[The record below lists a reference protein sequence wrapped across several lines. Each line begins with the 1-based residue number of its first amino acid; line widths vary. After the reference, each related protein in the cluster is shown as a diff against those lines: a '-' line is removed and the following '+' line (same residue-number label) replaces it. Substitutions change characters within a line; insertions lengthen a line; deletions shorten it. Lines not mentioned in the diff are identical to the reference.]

1 MNFYEHQ
8 DRARRN
14 TGRLI
19 ALFFGAI
26 FGITLL
32 VWGLAVVVLLVA
44 GNSDEARLVT
54 GEGGLGV
61 DDFPWLTSFAG
72 TFLGVGTLIGG
83 ASLFKVAQLR
93 GGGGKMVAESLGG
106 APISPDTTDPDERK
120 VLNVVEEMAIA
131 SGLPVP
137 PVYLMDRERGINAF
151 AAGYR
156 PENAVIGVTRGCV
169 ESLTRDELQ
178 GVMAHEFAHILN
190 GDMRINI
197 KLMGTIFGIL
207 ILTVIGRMIM
217 NSAFYAGSVRSS
229 SRESAGGRIAILLIG
244 LGLLVI
250 GFVGVLFG
258 RLIQAAVSRQREFL
272 ADASAV
278 QFTRNPDGIGNALRR
293 IGGAVYGLNEGTV
306 GPRGSELKSAHAE
319 EAAHIFFG
327 NAVKSLSGAFATHPP
342 LEQRIARVLPNW
354 DGKFLAPLGGSALPE
369 TPAIARAAQGSKNQG
384 LEDIPVLGDLPG
396 VGHAGAAGLVGGSPR
411 GGSAATGFRGDGLER
426 SVGTLDDA
434 HVAAAREILAAL
446 PDAVRDAARHPTG
459 CRALVYALLLDRDPA
474 VRETQLAA
482 IERRATG
489 AAAAMTRD
497 LAEAALGLPRALRL
511 PAVDLAV
518 PALSAMA
525 NPEYRKF
532 VAVVEALIGA
542 DDRVDLFE
550 WALREVV
557 RRHVGVRFER
567 EARDRVTARRLAQ
580 VRVPLQAVLSAVSA
594 VGAGQ
599 ARTASESPR
608 ASEEAA
614 FTRGVEVLRRAE
626 ASLGAL
632 KYVDPREAGG
642 MQTLTAAVDALS
654 GLAPRLKE
662 PVVAACVAAVSADG
676 TVTGGE
682 AELLRVVVESMG
694 VPMPPVLPGDV
705 A

>member
-14 TGRLI
+14 TGKLI

-26 FGITLL
+26 LGITAL
-32 VWGLAVVVLLVA
+32 VWGLVVVILFVA
-44 GNSDEARLVT
+44 GNSDEAKLVT
-54 GEGGLGV
+54 GEGGLSAA
-61 DDFPWLTSFAG
+61 DFPWITSFAG
-72 TFLGVGTLIGG
+72 TFLGVGVLVGG
-83 ASLFKVAQLR
+83 ASLTKIAQLR
-93 GGGGKMVAESLGG
+93 GGGGKVVAESLGG
-106 APISPDTTDPDERK
+106 TPISPDTTDPDERK

-137 PVYLMDRERGINAF
+137 PVYLMDRETGINAF

-207 ILTVIGRMIM
+207 ILTVIGRIIM
-217 NSAFYAGSVRSS
+217 NSVFYSGVGRSS
-229 SRESAGGRIAILLIG
+229 SRENGGGKLAILAIG
-244 LGLLVI
+244 IGLLVI
-250 GFVGVLFG
+250 GFVGVFFG

-293 IGGAVYGLNEGTV
+293 IGGAVYGEARGP
-306 GPRGSELKSAHAE
+306 GPRGTEIKSAHAE

-327 NAVKSLSGAFATHPP
+327 NAVSNLSGAFATHPP
-342 LEQRIARVLPNW
+342 LEQRIARVLPSW
-354 DGKFLAPLGGSALPE
+354 DGKFLPPLGVSEMPE
-369 TPAIARAAQGSKNQG
+369 RPAIARAAERPHGSRKQG
-384 LEDIPVLGDLPG
+384 LEDIPILGDLPG
-396 VGHAGAAGLVGGSPR
+396 VGHAGVSNLAGPGAGAAVAAGS
-411 GGSAATGFRGDGLER
+411 GFEQ

-434 HVAAAREILAAL
+434 HVEAAREIIASL
-446 PDAVRDAARHPTG
+446 PEAIRDAARQPVG
-459 CRALVYALLLDRDPA
+459 ARALVYALLLDRDA
-474 VRETQLAA
+474 GVRAEQLQA
-482 IERRATG
+482 IGSKATG
-489 AAAAMTRD
+489 AEAQRAAQ
-497 LAEAALGLPRALRL
+497 LADDALKLERALRL

-518 PALSAMA
+518 PALASMA

-532 VAVVEALIGA
+532 VAVVETLIGA

-557 RRHVGVRFER
+557 RRHVGVRFDR
-567 EARDRVTARRLAQ
+567 QARDRVTARRLGD
-580 VRVPLQAVLSAVSA
+580 VRVPLQAVLSALSA
-594 VGAGQ
+594 VGLVGDGADPEQ
-599 ARTASESPR
+599 AFA
-608 ASEEAA
+608 
-614 FTRGVEVLRRAE
+614 RGAEVLKQAE
-626 ASLGAL
+626 PGLASMA
-632 KYVDPREAGG
+632 YVDPRQAGR
-642 MQTLTAAVDALS
+642 MKSLSAAVDALE
-654 GLAPRLKE
+654 GLAPKLKE
-662 PVVAACVAAVSADG
+662 PVVRACVAVVAADG
-676 TVTGGE
+676 TITGGE

-694 VPMPPVLPGDV
+694 VPVPPVLPGAV
-705 A
+705 AA